1 MFGTDFLLSRQAKR
15 RIAQA
20 AVAAAL
26 LIPGEA
32 VAASPFADLNGSW
45 AGPGVITLSSGVT
58 ENIRCRARY
67 EVDRAGNTLELAI
80 RCASDNYKFE
90 LQSTAHHVNGAVSG
104 HWNETTYRVGG
115 TLSGNGTPGRI
126 RVRAEGPF
134 SAQLALI
141 TRADKQ
147 SVTISSPGSP
157 LSEVSISMS
166 RGR

>member
-1 MFGTDFLLSRQAKR
+1 
-15 RIAQA
+15 
-20 AVAAAL
+20 VAL
-26 LIPGEA
+26 LIPA
-32 VAASPFADLNGSW
+32 ATAAQAASPFSGLNGAWSG
-45 AGPGVITLSSGVT
+45 AGVITMASGVT

-67 EVDRAGNTLELAI
+67 EVDRAGNTLALAI
-80 RCASDNYKFE
+80 RCAGDAYKFE
-90 LQSTAHHVNGAVSG
+90 LQSTAQHVNGAVSG

-115 TLSGNGTPGRI
+115 TLEGRGTPGRI
-126 RVRAEGPF
+126 NVRAEGPF

-166 RGR
+166 RGH